1 MRDMSRNEEDEV
13 GSRRVFKEEMIRRA
27 EERRSFMM
35 DRNNVYNN
43 GFGGGSKLLSPS
55 GSGHQTKINIKIER
69 EEHSDKGEGKGFQVG
84 RENHFKVNIGKPSE
98 GQGNNAG
105 ANPSFKVNI
114 EKVPHKDVFSDTLYR
129 NGAKA
134 VGNSLNDTRLSLE
147 GKPHLVTEN
156 IPSNYEN
163 GKTSIDYGTNDNL
176 LHEVSS
182 MNNNF
187 SNKDASNSGID
198 ECKCAAREGEK
209 AQLRELNDRHLL
221 LLSEKQGVINCLKQK
236 METLTQ
242 LKEVFIDEDRDKLK
256 NNIDFLVNK
265 IKDAEKQGE
274 EAKKNEAL
282 KDAKIEDLEKK
293 IRDLE
298 SALEKNKEDL
308 NDIDNLKKE
317 NAVLLSAKKADDEKM
332 EWLANERDHDR
343 ENFDS
348 FAKKVFTEKWE
359 EILEKVD
366 TGCDG
371 KSYLENVETK
381 LEELRNA
388 FDDRTAFDEME
399 ARYKEQIAALH
410 NNLESEKENIANIAG
425 DNSEMKCKIDIL
437 EQDLE
442 ALKKENQQTKDEL
455 AAEKIASA
463 RELAEKEAEANYL
476 KNLVPN
482 LSQHGKAGVSSCV
495 NNLPV
500 NLAQELGVYSKI
512 LDALGEEKENE
523 NVEKVYERTIHRQET
538 TKTYQNGHDVERKH
552 LEEKF

>member
-1 MRDMSRNEEDEV
+1 MSRNEEDEG

-69 EEHSDKGEGKGFQVG
+69 EEDSDKDEGKGFQVG
-84 RENHFKVNIGKPSE
+84 RENHFKVNISKPSE

-147 GKPHLVTEN
+147 GKPHLVTKN

-163 GKTSIDYGTNDNL
+163 GKTSTDYGTNNNL

-187 SNKDASNSGID
+187 SNKDASNSGTD
-198 ECKCAAREGEK
+198 QCKCAAREAEK

-265 IKDAEKQGE
+265 IKDAEKEGE
-274 EAKKNEAL
+274 EAKKE
-282 KDAKIEDLEKK
+282 
-293 IRDLE
+293 
-298 SALEKNKEDL
+298 
-308 NDIDNLKKE
+308 
-317 NAVLLSAKKADDEKM
+317 
-332 EWLANERDHDR
+332 
-343 ENFDS
+343 
-348 FAKKVFTEKWE
+348 
-359 EILEKVD
+359 
-366 TGCDG
+366 
-371 KSYLENVETK
+371 
-381 LEELRNA
+381 
-388 FDDRTAFDEME
+388 
-399 ARYKEQIAALH
+399 
-410 NNLESEKENIANIAG
+410 
-425 DNSEMKCKIDIL
+425 
-437 EQDLE
+437 
-442 ALKKENQQTKDEL
+442 
-455 AAEKIASA
+455 
-463 RELAEKEAEANYL
+463 
-476 KNLVPN
+476 
-482 LSQHGKAGVSSCV
+482 
-495 NNLPV
+495 
-500 NLAQELGVYSKI
+500 
-512 LDALGEEKENE
+512 
-523 NVEKVYERTIHRQET
+523 
-538 TKTYQNGHDVERKH
+538 
-552 LEEKF
+552 